1 MNELLNTVW
10 LSLSC
15 TPGSDTFAKLLS
27 KFPTPNDIYNADNK
41 AIASCIG
48 SRCRDYNSLVD
59 KSTVRANEIL
69 TYCKDKDIGILTYF
83 DDNFPESLRLIKNP
97 PVLFYYRGVLPNF
110 NDEFFV
116 SIVGMRRLTSY
127 GRKYA
132 FTIANDLARA
142 GATVVSG
149 MAIGIDGVALGGA
162 LSAGKNTVA
171 VLGSGI
177 NVCYPIEH
185 KRLAREIVKN
195 GCVITEYAPGTPPE
209 KKHFPVRNRIISA
222 LSKVTLVMEG
232 RERSGALITAQHAK
246 EQGKAVYA
254 FPGNVGNP
262 GSIASNL
269 LIKNGAKLF
278 TEADD
283 IVRDFEIASRG
294 KLNPFKLA
302 EKAEID
308 MYSVFRNLEISCVCP
323 EDDIFKASRSHRK
336 SVLQK
341 RNTEQKIITE
351 DNKEKER
358 QVSSLFDK
366 STLALYKKIP
376 LNSDCSV
383 EDLVDEAHNLRDVMQ
398 GILKLEIARFV
409 TMLPGDRVK
418 RNL

>member
-1 MNELLNTVW
+1 M
-10 LSLSC
+10 
-15 TPGSDTFAKLLS
+15 
-27 KFPTPNDIYNADNK
+27 
-41 AIASCIG
+41 
-48 SRCRDYNSLVD
+48 
-59 KSTVRANEIL
+59 
-69 TYCKDKDIGILTYF
+69 
-83 DDNFPESLRLIKNP
+83 
-97 PVLFYYRGVLPNF
+97 
-110 NDEFFV
+110 
-116 SIVGMRRLTSY
+116 
-127 GRKYA
+127 
-132 FTIANDLARA
+132 
-142 GATVVSG
+142 
-149 MAIGIDGVALGGA
+149 
-162 LSAGKNTVA
+162 
-171 VLGSGI
+171 
-177 NVCYPIEH
+177 
-185 KRLAREIVKN
+185 
-195 GCVITEYAPGTPPE
+195 
-209 KKHFPVRNRIISA
+209 
-222 LSKVTLVMEG
+222 
-232 RERSGALITAQHAK
+232 
-246 EQGKAVYA
+246 YA

-294 KLNPFKLA
+294 KLNPFKLT